1 MINLDVM
8 TKERLKIDDKIGEIS
23 YLSSSPSSATHTLI
37 LAHGAGAGMEHSFMN
52 HVANA
57 LAENNIRVIRFN
69 FPYKERGRKMPGSP
83 KEAILAYKVFIQNM
97 LERFPSEP
105 MIVSGKS
112 YGGRMASH
120 VMTENPQL
128 PISGIVYFGFPL
140 HAPGKPSLS
149 RADHLS
155 EIDIPQLFLQGTN
168 DALAN
173 IDLIEKVVKNQ
184 KKGELIKF
192 EEADHSFKTP
202 KAPSQSTADVF
213 LDLITNT
220 VEWISRL
227 P

>member
-1 MINLDVM
+1 M
-8 TKERLKIDDKIGEIS
+8 TKEKLKIDDKVGEIS
-23 YLSSSPSSATHTLI
+23 YLISAPSATTRTLI

-57 LAENNIRVIRFN
+57 LAEKNIRVIRFN

-105 MIVSGKS
+105 MILSGKS

-120 VMTENPQL
+120 VVAENPQL
-128 PISGIVYFGFPL
+128 PLSGIVYFGFPL
-140 HAPGKPSLS
+140 HAPGKPSMN
-149 RADHLS
+149 RADHLT

-184 KKGELIKF
+184 NKGELIRF
-192 EEADHSFKTP
+192 EGADHSFKTP
-202 KAPSQSTADVF
+202 KTSPLSTSDVF
-213 LDLITNT
+213 TKLIAKT
-220 VEWISRL
+220 VEWMSHL
-227 P
+227 H